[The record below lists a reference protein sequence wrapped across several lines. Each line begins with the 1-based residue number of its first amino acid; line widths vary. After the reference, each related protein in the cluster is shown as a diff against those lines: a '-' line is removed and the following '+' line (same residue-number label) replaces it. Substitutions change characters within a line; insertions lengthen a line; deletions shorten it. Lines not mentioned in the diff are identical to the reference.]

1 MIRSLLALSLLVS
14 TQAHAS
20 AFDSLADQELQT
32 SAYSLLVKNANSIG
46 LSGDIHKGEKLTS
59 ILAQVEDYNHQLGEV
74 LMNGGD
80 IEKDIKS
87 NIDHTDIKCVKLENS
102 VAGNSAQC
110 DLIIQY
116 KPLGETTVRFVV
128 VLDSEGKAAGI
139 GGNAEVMRGD

>member
-1 MIRSLLALSLLVS
+1 MIRPLIALSLLIS

-32 SAYSLLVKNANSIG
+32 SAYSLLVKNAGSIG
-46 LSGDIHKGEKLTS
+46 LNGDIHKGEKLAS
-59 ILAQVEDYNHQLGEV
+59 IVGEVEEYNRQLGEV

-102 VAGNSAQC
+102 VAGKAAQC

-116 KPLGETTVRFVV
+116 KPLGETTVRFLI
-128 VLDSEGKAAGI
+128 VLDSEDKAAGI
-139 GGNAEVMRGD
+139 GGAAEVMRGD